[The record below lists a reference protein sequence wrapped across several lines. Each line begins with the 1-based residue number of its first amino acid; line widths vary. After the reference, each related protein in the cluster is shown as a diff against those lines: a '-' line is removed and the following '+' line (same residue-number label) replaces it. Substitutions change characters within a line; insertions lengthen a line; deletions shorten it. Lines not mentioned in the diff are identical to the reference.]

1 MHNMYT
7 FFNINLI
14 DSITYTIDVVTGTM
28 FELILKK
35 DR

>member
-14 DSITYTIDVVTGTM
+14 DSNTYTIDVINGTM
-28 FELILKK
+28 FELILK
-35 DR
+35 R